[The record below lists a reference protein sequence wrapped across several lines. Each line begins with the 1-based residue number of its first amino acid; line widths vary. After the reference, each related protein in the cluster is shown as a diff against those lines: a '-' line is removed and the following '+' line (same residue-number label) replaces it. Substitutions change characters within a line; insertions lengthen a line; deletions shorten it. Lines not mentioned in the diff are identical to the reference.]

1 MEKNII
7 LMSDSYK
14 YSHSAQ
20 YPNNMTY
27 MHHYIESRGGRY
39 GYTQFFGL
47 QYYLKKYLCQP
58 ITQTMIDEA
67 EEIMR
72 MHGLPFDRKGWQYIL
87 DIHQGY
93 LPLKIRAV
101 PEGSLVNNHNVLV
114 TVENT
119 DENCAWLVSFFET
132 LLLKIWYPCTVATL
146 SHAYQRIC
154 RKFLQETADDL
165 AALPFMLH
173 DFGYRGV
180 SSEESAEIG
189 GAAHLINFRGTD
201 NVSALLFMRKYYAA
215 EMAGFS
221 VPAAEHSTITSWSKA
236 REVEAYQNL
245 LAHYQDSV
253 ISIVVDSYD
262 YYNAI
267 DNIFCQQLADQVK
280 QRKFPLVLR
289 PDSGDAI
296 SNVLFA
302 CEKLAATFGTTI
314 NRKGYAVLN
323 HVRILQG
330 DGINENSA
338 WDLLKALQDNQ
349 FSAENLIL
357 GCGGALLQ
365 GNLTTSINRD
375 THRFAMK
382 CSCVITDGKLIDV
395 YKAPITDKGKVSKKG
410 RLDLI
415 WNGEHYQTIN
425 IDHLPLNQYDER
437 SVMQTVFENGKLF
450 IDWSLSDVQQNA
462 QRNQPRIT
470 PH

>member
-20 YPNNMTY
+20 YPDNMTY

-58 ITQTMIDEA
+58 ITQTMIDES

-72 MHGLPFDRKGWQYIL
+72 MHGLPFDRVNWQYIL
-87 DIHQGY
+87 DAHQGY

-101 PEGSLVNNHNVLV
+101 PEGSLVNNHNVLL

-119 DENCAWLVSFFET
+119 DEKCAWLVSFFET

-146 SHAYQRIC
+146 SHSYQRIC
-154 RKFLQETADDL
+154 RKFLQETADSLDS
-165 AALPFMLH
+165 LPFMLH

-180 SSEESAEIG
+180 SSEESASIG
-189 GAAHLINFRGTD
+189 GAAHLINFKGTD
-201 NVSALLFMRKYYAA
+201 NVSALLFMRQYYAA

-236 REVEAYQNL
+236 REVAAYENL
-245 LAHYQDSV
+245 LDKYQDSV

-267 DNIFCQQLADQVK
+267 GNIFCKQLAEKVK
-280 QRKFPLVLR
+280 QRKYPLVVR

-296 SNVLFA
+296 TNVLFA
-302 CEKLAATFGTTI
+302 CEKLAEAFGTTT
-314 NRKGYAVLN
+314 NKKGYLVLN
-323 HVRILQG
+323 NVRVLQG
-330 DGINENSA
+330 DGINENST

-349 FSAENLIL
+349 YSVENLIL
-357 GCGGALLQ
+357 GCGGSLLQ
-365 GNLTTSINRD
+365 GNLSTSINRD

-382 CSCVITDGKLIDV
+382 CSCVITDGKLVDV

-415 WNGEHYQTIN
+415 WEGEKYKTVN
-425 IDHLPLNQYDER
+425 IDHLPLNQYHEN
-437 SVMQTVFENGKLF
+437 SMMQTVFENGKLLV
-450 IDWSLSDVQQNA
+450 DWSLADVQQNA
-462 QRNQPRIT
+462 QRYQPQEAK
-470 PH
+470 

>member
-1 MEKNII
+1 MVKNII

-20 YPNNMTY
+20 YPNQMTY

-58 ITQTMIDEA
+58 ITQSMIDEA

-72 MHGLPFDRKGWQYIL
+72 LHGLPFERENWQYIL
-87 DIHQGY
+87 HAHQGY

-101 PEGSLVNNHNVLV
+101 PEGSLVNNHNVLL

-119 DENCAWLVSFFET
+119 DEKCAWLVSFFET

-146 SHAYQRIC
+146 SHSYQRIC
-154 RKFLQETADDL
+154 RKFLQETADNL

-180 SSEESAEIG
+180 SSEESAAIG
-189 GAAHLINFRGTD
+189 GAAHLINFKGTD
-201 NVSALLFMRKYYAA
+201 NVAALLFMREYYGA

-221 VPAAEHSTITSWSKA
+221 VPAAEHSTITSWSKE
-236 REVEAYQNL
+236 REIEAYENL
-245 LAHYQDSV
+245 LDKYQDSV

-267 DNIFCQQLADQVK
+267 GNIFCQQLAEKVK
-280 QRKFPLVLR
+280 QRKYPLVVR

-302 CEKLAATFGTTI
+302 CEKLAEAFGTTV
-314 NRKGYAVLN
+314 NKKGYRVLN
-323 HVRILQG
+323 NVRILQG
-330 DGINENSA
+330 DGVNENTA

-357 GCGGALLQ
+357 GCGGSLLQ
-365 GNLTTSINRD
+365 GNLETSINRD

-382 CSCVITDGKLIDV
+382 CSCVITENKLIDV

-415 WNGEHYQTIN
+415 WNGEKYQTIN
-425 IDHLPLNQYDER
+425 IDQLPLNQYDDN
-437 SVMQTVFENGKLF
+437 SMMQTVFENGKLLV
-450 IDWSLSDVQQNA
+450 DWRLEDVQQNA
-462 QRNQPRIT
+462 QCYRPQIAK
-470 PH
+470 

>member
-20 YPNNMTY
+20 YPNKMTY

-58 ITQTMIDEA
+58 ITQAMIDEA
-67 EEIMR
+67 EDIMR
-72 MHGLPFDRKGWQYIL
+72 MHGLPFERMNWQYIL
-87 DIHQGY
+87 DTHKGY
-93 LPLKIRAV
+93 LPLRIRAV
-101 PEGSLVNNHNVLV
+101 PEGSLVNNHNVLL

-119 DENCAWLVSFFET
+119 DQNCAWLVSFFET

-146 SHAYQRIC
+146 SHSYQRIC
-154 RKFLQETADDL
+154 RKFLQETAESFD
-165 AALPFMLH
+165 ALPFMLH

-180 SSEESAEIG
+180 SSEESASIG
-189 GAAHLINFRGTD
+189 GGAHLVNFKGTD
-201 NVSALLFMRKYYAA
+201 NVSALLFMRQYYAA

-236 REVEAYQNL
+236 REAEAYANL
-245 LAHYQDSV
+245 LDKYQDSV

-262 YYNAI
+262 YYNAVG
-267 DNIFCQQLADQVK
+267 NIFCQQLADKVK
-280 QRKFPLVLR
+280 QRKYPLVLR

-296 SNVLFA
+296 TNVLFA
-302 CEKLAATFGTTI
+302 CEKLAEAFGTTR
-314 NRKGYAVLN
+314 NQKGYLVLN
-323 HVRILQG
+323 NVRVLQG
-330 DGINENSA
+330 DGINENST
-338 WDLLKALQDNQ
+338 WDLLKALQDNG
-349 FSAENLIL
+349 FSVENLIL
-357 GCGGALLQ
+357 GCGGSLLQ
-365 GNLTTSINRD
+365 GNFDTSINRD

-382 CSCVITDGKLIDV
+382 CSCVITDGKLVDV

-415 WNGEHYQTIN
+415 WDGEKYKTIN
-425 IDHLPLNQYDER
+425 IDHLPLNQYAEN
-437 SVMQTVFENGKLF
+437 SMMQTVFENGKLLV
-450 IDWSLSDVQQNA
+450 DWNLADVQQNA
-462 QRNQPRIT
+462 QRYQPQVT
-470 PH
+470 K